1 MSTETQGAD
10 GTSSEVQ
17 EIDYDDCFDLLSNH
31 RRRFTLHYMKQSDGN
46 VKLGELS
53 EQIAA
58 WENDVDKD
66 NVTYDQRKR
75 VYTSL
80 QQVHL
85 PRMDNMGVIEFDD
98 RQGVATLS
106 DSAEELDIYLEAV
119 EGRDVPWSAFYL
131 LLVVVNAGFVSA
143 GVLGVP
149 GLAGVPNFGW
159 VVFVLTT
166 FFVVS
171 LGHLYV
177 TRTEMRLGEQETPP
191 EISE

>member
-10 GTSSEVQ
+10 KTSSEVQ